1 MNEHFDKAV
10 AYVRE
15 NRGWTDAEDASAL
28 DKIDHYRCSIDFASP
43 QIHSEICNLMDEY
56 GEENGLPEDWWRE
69 FGDED
74 DVFFAIN

>member
-15 NRGWTDAEDASAL
+15 NRGWT
-28 DKIDHYRCSIDFASP
+28 DHYRCSIDFASP